1 MGCGG
6 MGSLKP
12 REERR
17 KTVLRAR
24 LRTDRGWSDVTI
36 GNVSSRGLLIQCPS
50 PLPRNSFIEVRHRNQ
65 CIVGRIVWTHGAKC
79 GVRTQ
84 DIVDISGLLSQAP
97 QKRRA
102 PGEERR
108 AAPRDQRRA
117 RPRAPEETAAA
128 SRRFAR
134 AFDWTIMVVAAGAAG
149 AFMAEAAWA
158 ALGAP
163 LAQVTTALSGAG

>member
-1 MGCGG
+1 

-17 KTVLRAR
+17 KTYLRAR

-36 GNVSSRGLLIQCPS
+36 GNVSSRGLLIQCMT

-84 DIVDISGLLSQAP
+84 DLVDIAGLLSQAP
-97 QKRRA
+97 QKRRE

-108 AAPRDQRRA
+108 AAPRGRQLRV

-128 SRRFAR
+128 SRRFGR
-134 AFDWTIMVVAAGAAG
+134 AFDWAIMTLAAGAAG
-149 AFMAEAAWA
+149 AFMAQAAWA

-163 LAQVTTALSGAG
+163 LAKVTTALAGAG

>member
-1 MGCGG
+1 

-36 GNVSSRGLLIQCPS
+36 GNVSSRGLMLQCTA
-50 PLPRNSFIEVRHRNQ
+50 PLPRNSFIEVRHRHL

-84 DIVDISGLLSQAP
+84 DAIDMAGLLSHAP

-108 AAPRDQRRA
+108 ATRRDRQLRA
-117 RPRAPEETAAA
+117 RPQDPAEIAAG

-134 AFDWTIMVVAAGAAG
+134 AFDWTIMVLAAGAAG
-149 AFMAEAAWA
+149 AFMAQSAYA
-158 ALGAP
+158 ALAEP
-163 LAQVTTALSGAG
+163 MTRVTTVLAGTN